1 MRAIL
6 CAAIGSVVLIASF
19 YAQDV
24 GEKSH
29 PRDPA
34 QAAAQTTPLSSKTDS
49 DDTRELRADLQRLKI
64 LLNQMRTNLAFVQ
77 TTQTPLKHQF
87 ELEAEAWQVIV
98 ERMERRVK
106 HLEDHGT
113 QGKSGRARTLLGP
126 KKRRSR
132 AERGCALSGMILTIA
147 LASTHFRNLPARSA
161 HRGYLEWALH
171 HLWRSARVECEC
183 IDQHLPREKIE
194 NQLVKPG
201 KLTRFA
207 T

>member
-126 KKRRSR
+126 KKRMEMSR
-132 AERGCALSGMILTIA
+132 ATGNG
-147 LASTHFRNLPARSA
+147 PA
-161 HRGYLEWALH
+161 G
-171 HLWRSARVECEC
+171 VT
-183 IDQHLPREKIE
+183 
-194 NQLVKPG
+194 PG
-201 KLTRFA
+201 KIAQPLTEGACKGGRQNENRDN
-207 T
+207 